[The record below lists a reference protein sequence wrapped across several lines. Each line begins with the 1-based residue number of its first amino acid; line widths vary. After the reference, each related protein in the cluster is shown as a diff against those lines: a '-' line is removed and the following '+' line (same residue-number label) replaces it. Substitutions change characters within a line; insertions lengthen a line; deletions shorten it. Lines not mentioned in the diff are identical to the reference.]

1 MTFSHQDWEPVH
13 IQGTNSI
20 NGGKSKKKFIQSKE
34 TKLENKIDND
44 EFQLPKSNII
54 LQKLIQQGRL
64 KEKMSQS
71 DLAKKL
77 NIKQVD
83 INNYENGKLVPT
95 NNIIA
100 KLEKLLKTKLP
111 RIKK

>member
-1 MTFSHQDWEPVH
+1 
-13 IQGTNSI
+13 
-20 NGGKSKKKFIQSKE
+20 
-34 TKLENKIDND
+34 
-44 EFQLPKSNII
+44 
-54 LQKLIQQGRL
+54 
-64 KEKMSQS
+64 MSQS